1 MPPQALAALAT
12 LVSFAAHGN
21 RIELTLDRGSAELE
35 WVTGSTFH
43 FRRTLEGPLPQ
54 LKVESSVPVAFDMDD
69 TPGGLRV
76 RSKFVEVTIP
86 KRGVLLRV
94 RKPDGTTLLSDAT
107 EPRPEGGGF
116 TWERLSGTARY
127 YGLGPR
133 ADLTFDLKRTK
144 QTVASPLLFST
155 AGYGEFHPGTGKYEF
170 DFAAAGR
177 YRIHAPAID
186 FYFYY
191 GPTAK
196 QVFEEHKTVRGPSE
210 LWPAAAERTASW
222 GNLRDTMLRLV
233 QGAMSAKIT
242 PVMDLGLYA
251 KAPEELLRRARQ
263 VGSLVLEVTPGAA
276 GLSDFRKKLESFF
289 QVYET
294 EIEDKGFPVWHPLPF
309 QFPED
314 PECARH
320 ADEFLLGDEMLIAP
334 IYEPGGK
341 RQVYLPQ
348 GVWTDLETNLVY
360 QGRQTISVT
369 TESLPVF
376 ARNGTIL
383 PLDAEGGM
391 ELHYFPKLG
400 AEFFL
405 LETDAQAWT
414 QVHASPAVDVMRL
427 QIESKKDRDYVWVV
441 HHVDRPSAVGFDEV
455 RFREAS
461 AAGLMADRTWFY
473 DAARK
478 NVHIRVR
485 LAAGADS
492 IINLEN

>member
-1 MPPQALAALAT
+1 
-12 LVSFAAHGN
+12 
-21 RIELTLDRGSAELE
+21 
-35 WVTGSTFH
+35 
-43 FRRTLEGPLPQ
+43 
-54 LKVESSVPVAFDMDD
+54 
-69 TPGGLRV
+69 
-76 RSKFVEVTIP
+76 
-86 KRGVLLRV
+86 
-94 RKPDGTTLLSDAT
+94 
-107 EPRPEGGGF
+107 
-116 TWERLSGTARY
+116 
-127 YGLGPR
+127 
-133 ADLTFDLKRTK
+133 
-144 QTVASPLLFST
+144 
-155 AGYGEFHPGTGKYEF
+155 
-170 DFAAAGR
+170 
-177 YRIHAPAID
+177 
-186 FYFYY
+186 
-191 GPTAK
+191 
-196 QVFEEHKTVRGPSE
+196 
-210 LWPAAAERTASW
+210 
-222 GNLRDTMLRLV
+222 
-233 QGAMSAKIT
+233 
-242 PVMDLGLYA
+242 
-251 KAPEELLRRARQ
+251 
-263 VGSLVLEVTPGAA
+263 
-276 GLSDFRKKLESFF
+276 
-289 QVYET
+289 
-294 EIEDKGFPVWHPLPF
+294 
-309 QFPED
+309 
-314 PECARH
+314 
-320 ADEFLLGDEMLIAP
+320 LLGDEMLIAP

-348 GVWTDLETNLVY
+348 GVWTDLESNLVY

-485 LAAGADS
+485 VAAGADS